1 MCKVSKERLILHLE
15 KEENIQN
22 NIPMKPKVLININEF
37 GPLRNQVLEFA
48 PFLLFTGHSGLGKS
62 YANYLFYYLMR
73 SLSSNEWYEIIA
85 KKLKKAK
92 DGRFELSMNE
102 IIGYL
107 NDHVQGFMR
116 EFLGDPTLKCGVEY
130 LLETEDAEWDPILN
144 IESIQRDMEAHG
156 EGDNIFHFIS
166 SVAKVNGEEFRTT
179 FASDDFEMRLDFVGY
194 AINMYLQNI
203 FLGSRFRKSVLLPP
217 ARGALVGENYSM
229 KDAVTSS
236 CKMYDYFIRD
246 YEEATRPFRSFG
258 RRGEDNSF
266 FTNRVKELLHGEL
279 ISEKGIQYLVLSPEK
294 RIPLTSA
301 ASSVKELSPFLFYLK
316 NWSEWNFSYCIEEPE
331 AHLHPSM
338 QMDLADLIAACRN
351 KGMLFQMT
359 THSDYFI
366 LRINQLLRIG
376 MLKREDPERYRE
388 FQTQNKLNHRF
399 YLNEDDVICYY
410 FELEKDGNVVAHK
423 LPFEN
428 GVLPMNTFYK
438 VMNQL
443 DDFDRKLNEEFEEM
457 A

>member
-1 MCKVSKERLILHLE
+1 
-15 KEENIQN
+15 
-22 NIPMKPKVLININEF
+22 MKPKVFIYINEF
-37 GPLRNQVLEFA
+37 GPLRDQKCRFA

-73 SLSSNEWYEIIA
+73 SLSSNEWYEIIG

-92 DGRFELSMNE
+92 EGRFEVSINE

-116 EFLGDPTLKCGVEY
+116 DFLGDPTLKCDVEY
-130 LLETEDAEWDPILN
+130 RLETGDENLDPIMN
-144 IESIQRDMEAHG
+144 IESIQSDMEAHG
-156 EGDNIFHFIS
+156 GGDNIFHFIPY
-166 SVAKVNGEEFRTT
+166 VAKVNEEVFRTA
-179 FASDDFEMRLDFVGY
+179 FASEDPEMRLDFVGS
-194 AINMYLQNI
+194 AVNAYLQNI

-246 YEEATRPFRSFG
+246 YEDATRPYRTFR
-258 RRGEDNSF
+258 RHGEDNSF

-316 NWSEWNFSYCIEEPE
+316 NWSDWNSSFCIEEPE

-376 MLKREDPERYRE
+376 KLKREAPERYRE
-388 FQTQNKLNHRF
+388 FQTQNMLNHRF
-399 YLNEDDVICYY
+399 YLNEDEVICYY
-410 FELEKDGNVVAHK
+410 FELQEDGNIVVHE

-428 GVLPMNTFYK
+428 GVMPMNTFYK
-438 VMNQL
+438 AMNRL
-443 DDFDRKLNEEFEEM
+443 DDFDRKLNDEFEEL